1 LPALKEALLSA
12 LREIKDP
19 EVGLNVLDL
28 GLVYR
33 VDFDREKGAVLLKLT
48 LTTPACPMGDA
59 LVEGIRRRLLQVEG
73 VEEVRVELVFDPP
86 WTPARITPE
95 GRAEL
100 GRMGRAKG

>member
-1 LPALKEALLSA
+1 MKDALLAA

-19 EVGLNVLDL
+19 EVGLNILDL

-48 LTTPACPMGDA
+48 LTTPACPMGEA
-59 LVEGIRRRLLQVEG
+59 LVAGIRRRLLQVEG

-86 WTPARITPE
+86 WTPERISPQ

-100 GRMGRAKG
+100 ERTGRTAD